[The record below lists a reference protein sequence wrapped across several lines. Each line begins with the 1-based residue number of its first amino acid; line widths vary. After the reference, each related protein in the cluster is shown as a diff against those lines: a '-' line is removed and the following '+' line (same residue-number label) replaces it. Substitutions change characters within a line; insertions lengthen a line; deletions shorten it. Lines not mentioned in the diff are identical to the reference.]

1 MDILLYLTELL
12 QTRKTVGI
20 VGLGTLYKKKSPGK
34 YDAQQ
39 HSFVPP
45 SYSLAFTSE
54 IKEDEELA
62 SYISQ
67 KRNITTDAANYFIG
81 EFAERIQ
88 AELADNN
95 EANLAPLGKLQSI
108 NGEITLVADE
118 AQNVGF
124 EFYGLPVVA
133 ETTEDT
139 LKSEPFTT
147 PKEDNLLEEIEEE
160 NKLEEENP
168 GQETEEDI
176 EENVLLNDEQEVYD
190 EISELQPQEKTYHH
204 LNDLPPVIET
214 VEDQEIE
221 AVEERQP
228 EIISTPSV
236 SNTQGDEQF
245 YKSTTP
251 SSTYV
256 EEEEEPK
263 KGMPFFMKFL
273 IALLIIV
280 ALGAIVYFVNPQF
293 FNNYFNKNFGGKQD
307 QVVSTIPNDSL
318 VNQPDTNK
326 ADSIAKNNDLVK
338 LNVDTVAKPKV
349 DSSSVLTYEVLV
361 SAVAT
366 DKKANKI
373 IANLAKEGVKAKKIK
388 LSKTMI
394 NISAGT
400 FLTEY
405 AAKVY
410 RDSLRIALKNQGI
423 YIQPIKPK
431 K

>member
-62 SYISQ
+62 SYISE

-139 LKSEPFTT
+139 LKSEPSTR
-147 PKEDNLLEEIEEE
+147 KEDDLLEEIEEE

-176 EENVLLNDEQEVYD
+176 EENV
-190 EISELQPQEKTYHH
+190 
-204 LNDLPPVIET
+204 
-214 VEDQEIE
+214 
-221 AVEERQP
+221 
-228 EIISTPSV
+228 
-236 SNTQGDEQF
+236 
-245 YKSTTP
+245 
-251 SSTYV
+251 
-256 EEEEEPK
+256 
-263 KGMPFFMKFL
+263 
-273 IALLIIV
+273 
-280 ALGAIVYFVNPQF
+280 
-293 FNNYFNKNFGGKQD
+293 
-307 QVVSTIPNDSL
+307 
-318 VNQPDTNK
+318 
-326 ADSIAKNNDLVK
+326 
-338 LNVDTVAKPKV
+338 
-349 DSSSVLTYEVLV
+349 
-361 SAVAT
+361 
-366 DKKANKI
+366 
-373 IANLAKEGVKAKKIK
+373 
-388 LSKTMI
+388 
-394 NISAGT
+394 
-400 FLTEY
+400 
-405 AAKVY
+405 
-410 RDSLRIALKNQGI
+410 
-423 YIQPIKPK
+423 
-431 K
+431 